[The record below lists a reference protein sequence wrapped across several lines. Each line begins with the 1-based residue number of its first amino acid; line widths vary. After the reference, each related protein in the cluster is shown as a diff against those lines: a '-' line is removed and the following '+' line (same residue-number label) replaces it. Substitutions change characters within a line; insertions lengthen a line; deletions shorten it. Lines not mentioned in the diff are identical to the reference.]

1 MADKARHKIW
11 VVKIQ
16 HCPISSK
23 FDMWVDNDV
32 PNWLPT
38 LKNFYRSSFSKW
50 PPQYR
55 KNSTLTDIIKIWYVG
70 RQWCPELIADIE
82 KFLPVVIFKMATTIP
97 HKFIIVRFQ
106 RPELIP
112 DIEKFLPVSIFK
124 MATTIPHKFN
134 IVRFQRPELIPDI
147 EKFLPVSI
155 FKMATTIPQKFNIL
169 RFQR

>member
-1 MADKARHKIW
+1 MPRIDSRHWKMSTGRHFQNGRHNTAN
-11 VVKIQ
+11 IQ

-32 PNWLPT
+32 PNWFPT
-38 LKNFYRSSFSKW
+38 LKNCYRSPFSKW

-55 KNSTLTDIIKIWYVG
+55 TNSTLSDFNAISYVG
-70 RQWCPELIADIE
+70 RLWCPELIPDIE
-82 KFLPVVIFKMATTIP
+82 KFLTVAIFKMAVTIP
-97 HKFIIVRFQ
+97 HKFNIVQFQ

-124 MATTIPHKFN
+124 M
-134 IVRFQRPELIPDI
+134 V
-147 EKFLPVSI
+147 
-155 FKMATTIPQKFNIL
+155 TTIPQKFNTV